1 MTVTIL
7 IISYFVALAVIGWF
21 YSKKVHTGEDFAVA
35 GRSLPTFI
43 VFGTMLA
50 TWIGT
55 GSIFGHAEKTFRVGI
70 AAWVI
75 LVGDVV
81 GILVL
86 TLLAPRARRFAKI
99 TVQDVLE
106 ERYHVAARILGA
118 ITLVIAYV
126 TIVSYQYRAA
136 ASVLNLVWPDIPHHL
151 VVSLVVIFVIL
162 FTAFAGMYSVAYTDT
177 IMGMTMIIGLC
188 VTLPAFWMKAGGLEG
203 MRTVLPP
210 DHFEWIGPLSLKESI
225 ALFLPGAL
233 LVLGDANMYQRFFS
247 AKSESVARRATWWML
262 FGVILVEMAIVLTAL
277 AASALEWTN
286 PHLTHHGR
294 VIAIAARDFLPPV
307 LSAVLMTTILAII
320 MDTATSYLLAPAT
333 SLVQDIYHRF
343 FDRSASARKIVW
355 MSRLFVVLLGLLAYA
370 LSTLSDEFLSVAL
383 YAYTI
388 YGTGITPA
396 LVAAFVWK
404 RATTA
409 GALSSMIGGTGM
421 TLFWEL
427 SGLSARTEIDTVFP
441 AFGVSIVLL
450 VVVSLLTPASTKVAT

>member
-1 MTVTIL
+1 MIVTTL
-7 IISYFVALAVIGWF
+7 IISYFVFLAVIGWL

-35 GRSLPTFI
+35 GRTLPVFV

-55 GSIFGHAEKTFRVGI
+55 GSIFGHAEKTYRIGL

-75 LVGDVV
+75 LLGDIV
-81 GILVL
+81 GILFL
-86 TLLAPRARRFAKI
+86 TYLAPRARRFAKI

-106 ERYHVAARILGA
+106 ERYHVAARVIGS
-118 ITLVIAYV
+118 ITLLIAYV

-136 ASVLNLVWPDIPHHL
+136 SSVLTLVWPNLSPQIAIGL
-151 VVSLVVIFVIL
+151 VVTFIIL

-177 IMGMTMIIGLC
+177 IMGMTMIIGLGL
-188 VTLPAFWMKAGGLEG
+188 TLPALWGKAGGLEG
-203 MRTVLPP
+203 MRASLPA
-210 DHFEWIGPLSLKESI
+210 DHFRWIGTISLKETI

-247 AKSESVARRATWWML
+247 AKNESVARRATWWML
-262 FGVILVEMAIVLTAL
+262 IGVIAVEMTIVLTAL
-277 AASALEWTN
+277 AASALEWNN
-286 PHLTHHGR
+286 PNLVHHGR
-294 VIAIAARDFLPPV
+294 VIAIAARDYLSPV

-333 SLVQDIYHRF
+333 SLVQDIYRRF
-343 FDRSASARKIVW
+343 FDSQASPRKMVW
-355 MSRLFVVLLGLLAYA
+355 MSRLFVVVLGLLAYY
-370 LSTLSDEFLSVAL
+370 LSTLSDQFLSVAL

-404 RATTA
+404 RATTP
-409 GALSSMIGGTGM
+409 GAICSMVGGTGM

-427 SGLSARTEIDTVFP
+427 TGLAASTGIDAVFP
-441 AFGVSIVLL
+441 AAGLSLLLL
-450 VVVSLLTPASTKVAT
+450 VAVSLGTPQNNKRI